1 MRKIFLI
8 SIVSSCLTL
17 FIGASAQGSITYTT
31 IDVPGAGYTYAYGI
45 DDGNIVGYYWDG
57 GYSGQAIHGFSYDGT
72 TYTTLDVP
80 GATSSWAYGID
91 GDNIVG
97 RYQDGSGN
105 DHGFKYDGTTYTLYE
120 NARY

>member
-1 MRKIFLI
+1 MAAHLN
-8 SIVSSCLTL
+8 
-17 FIGASAQGSITYTT
+17 
-31 IDVPGAGYTYAYGI
+31 D
-45 DDGNIVGYYWDG
+45 
-57 GYSGQAIHGFSYDGT
+57 
-72 TYTTLDVP
+72 YTTLDVP